1 MPEFIVYGIPGSPF
15 MRAALAALE
24 EKSAAYRM
32 QPVAPGEHRGEAYR
46 AMNPFCRIPVVKHGD
61 FVLYETQA
69 ILRYVDAALPGP
81 ALQPTD
87 PKAAA
92 RMNQVMGI
100 NDWYFFP
107 QVGSTVVFQRIVG
120 PAILGSAANEEVC
133 AAAMPQAEVCM
144 NALEDLLGDSP
155 YLVGGAVTLAD
166 LLLYPQLAYFSQT
179 PEGRTLLKGK
189 RLAAWLERMSVRPS
203 MLATL
208 PPQPL
213 RAAV

>member
-15 MRAALAALE
+15 MRAVLAALE
-24 EKSAAYRM
+24 EKSAPYRM

-69 ILRYVDAALPGP
+69 ILRYIDAALPGP

-87 PKAAA
+87 PKVAA
-92 RMNQVMGI
+92 RMNQIMGI

-120 PAILGSAANEEVC
+120 PVITGSAANEEIC
-133 AAAMPQAEVCM
+133 AAALPQAKVCM
-144 NALEDLLGDSP
+144 EALEGLLDANT
-155 YLVGGAVTLAD
+155 YLVGDAVTLAD
-166 LLLYPQLAYFSQT
+166 LLLYPQLAYLSQT

-189 RLAAWLERMSVRPS
+189 RLAGWLDRMSVRPS

-208 PPQPL
+208 PPDPL

>member
-15 MRAALAALE
+15 MRAVLAALE
-24 EKSAAYRM
+24 EKSVPYRM

-46 AMNPFCRIPVVKHGD
+46 VMNPFCRIPVVKHGD

-69 ILRYVDAALPGP
+69 ILRYIDAALPGP
-81 ALQPTD
+81 ALQPSD
-87 PKAAA
+87 PKAQA
-92 RMNQVMGI
+92 RMNQMMGI

-120 PAILGSAANEEVC
+120 PVIMGSTADETIC
-133 AAAMPQAEVCM
+133 AAALPQAEVCM
-144 NALEDLLGDSP
+144 EALEDLLGDSP
-155 YLVGGAVTLAD
+155 YLVGGSVTLAD
-166 LLLYPQLAYFSQT
+166 LMLYPQLAYLSQT

-189 RLAAWLERMSVRPS
+189 RLTGWLDRMSVRPS

-208 PPQPL
+208 PPEPL
-213 RAAV
+213 RVAV